1 MQTGILKKLNFLG
14 LTEKEG
20 LVYVKLLSIGEP
32 VTAYTLSRLLNVSP
46 PGAYM
51 ILERLEKKGF
61 VFSDQ
66 GRPKRYIAAPP
77 KVAIAN
83 YVNSLE
89 TKLAFM
95 KKLAEE
101 LSTTVDKKSSKSS
114 ENDAFWLISGQ
125 RAVMEHIRGMINK
138 AQREILAYV
147 SPEGLIRMVKLH
159 GSEYLAAMKRGVKI
173 NVLAPITGV
182 PFEIIKRIKEWGE
195 LKAIDEIYARF
206 LVIDCDEAI
215 VMTHTRKGLKHYVG
229 LWTRNP
235 HFIMMLKIFFKV
247 IEEKSK
253 ELKIQ
258 LFSS

>member
-1 MQTGILKKLNFLG
+1 MQIHILKKLKFLG

-32 VTAYTLSRLLNVSP
+32 ITAYALSRLLNVSP

-61 VFSDQ
+61 VFSDHS
-66 GRPKRYIAAPP
+66 RPKRYIAAPP
-77 KVAIAN
+77 EVAIAN
-83 YVNSLE
+83 YINLLE
-89 TKLAFM
+89 TKLTSM
-95 KKLAEE
+95 KKIAQE
-101 LSTTVDKKSSKSS
+101 LSTIVGKESSKSS

-125 RAVMEHIRGMINK
+125 KAVMEHVRGLINK

-159 GSEYLAAMKRGVKI
+159 DSEYFAAMKRGVKI

-206 LVIDCDEAI
+206 LVIDCDEAV
-215 VMTHTRKGLKHYVG
+215 VMTHTRRGLKHYVG

-235 HFIMMLKIFFKV
+235 HFIMMLRIFFKV

-253 ELKIQ
+253 EIVI
-258 LFSS
+258 